1 MVKFT
6 SKQKKKA
13 RYNAN
18 PKGNAIKEEKV
29 MTANKE
35 TIDKKCCFY
44 ASDFHLEMTIVPYI
58 NRKIEE
64 NKNIV
69 IVTENKLEDT
79 VKILIS
85 RMNIKNKNLISKLDW
100 NNSDVMQIIGKD
112 NLVIIINGSKKFIQN
127 KNRQINQMSDKSDI
141 ELIDCYFFEEVKEEL
156 VEIRDDYR
164 GVLNNL
170 QKDY

>member
-1 MVKFT
+1 
-6 SKQKKKA
+6 
-13 RYNAN
+13 
-18 PKGNAIKEEKV
+18 

-35 TIDKKCCFY
+35 TTEKKCCFY

-58 NRKIEE
+58 NKKIEE

-79 VKILIS
+79 MKILIS
-85 RMNIKNKNLISKLDW
+85 RMNIKNKDAICELNW
-100 NNSDVMQIIGKD
+100 NNSEITEIAGKD
-112 NLVIIINGSKKFIQN
+112 NLVIIINGNKKFIEN
-127 KNRQINQMSDKSDI
+127 KNKDI
-141 ELIDCYFFEEVKEEL
+141 EKILGNTPVELVDCYSFDEIKNEM
-156 VEIRDDYR
+156 VEIRANYT

>member
-1 MVKFT
+1 
-6 SKQKKKA
+6 
-13 RYNAN
+13 
-18 PKGNAIKEEKV
+18 

-64 NKNIV
+64 NRNIV

-85 RMNIKNKNLISKLDW
+85 RMNIKNKNLICELEW
-100 NNSDVMQIIGKD
+100 NNSDIMQAKGKD
-112 NLVIIINGSKKFIQN
+112 NLVIIINGSKKFIVEKN
-127 KNRQINQMSDKSDI
+127 KEIK
-141 ELIDCYFFEEVKEEL
+141 ELLEEVPVEVINCYSFDEIKDEM
-156 VEIRDDYR
+156 VEIRAEYT

-170 QKDY
+170 QKYY